1 MRTQADYER
10 IYHALYKQC
19 HHDID
24 DFIVALTKSAVLRR
38 GAIEEVLDE
47 QTMPILVENEKKSS
61 PTHYTI
67 IFDGG
72 SRGNPGPGYGSY
84 IILENGI
91 QVGSIRRRE
100 FGPDLTNNQSEYMTL
115 IEALKELVYD
125 VVVSSRDTITV
136 RGDSKLVLFQVGVDP
151 NTRKSW
157 KVNQPHLVPLCSKAR
172 DLLKDFKSFKV
183 EWWERSNNVA
193 VLGH

>member
-1 MRTQADYER
+1 MRTQQDYER
-10 IYHALYKQC
+10 IYHALYRQC
-19 HHDID
+19 GCDID
-24 DFIVALTKSAVLRR
+24 DFITAIAKSAVLRR
-38 GAIEEVLDE
+38 GAIEEILDK
-47 QTMPILVENEKKSS
+47 QAAPILAENSKASGPVE
-61 PTHYTI
+61 YTI

-72 SRGNPGPGYGSY
+72 ARTNPGDGYGSW
-84 IILENGI
+84 IVEEEG
-91 QVGSIRRRE
+91 VAWPVRRRE
-100 FGPDLTNNQSEYMTL
+100 FGPNRTNNECEYMTL

-157 KVNQPHLVPLCSKAR
+157 KVNQPHLVLLCSKAR